1 MQSSSEI
8 RVVDPVVTT
17 LARGYR
23 NAAFIF
29 AMLFPYATVAQRA
42 GKIIEFRAEDFVKR
56 NIVRAPGAARERVSV
71 GHEGQPYACVQKA
84 LDGEVPIEHQ
94 EEAEAVLGIDMGQR
108 ASNSVMMNVGLNI
121 ELTAAALATD
131 NANYSAGHQAVL
143 AGGSQWDHANADP
156 ADAVE
161 DAKQKVAGAIAQKP
175 NTLVIGSQVYSK
187 LRNAPAVI
195 ERIKYVRGPEAQ
207 VTQDTLKM
215 YFDVEHFAVGEAR
228 HGEPGAFVPA
238 WGNYAVL
245 AYTNTSSLADG
256 MMDRGEP
263 SFGYTYRLRG
273 YPMAEMPWFDRSCGA
288 WVYPMTSEDTPV
300 IAGKDAGYLFE
311 DVVSL

>member
-1 MQSSSEI
+1 MESLSEI

-29 AMLFPYATVAQRA
+29 AMLFPYALVAQRA
-42 GKIIEFRAEDFVKR
+42 GKIIEFHADDFVKR
-56 NIVRAPGAARERVSV
+56 NVVRAPGGARQRVTV
-71 GHEGQPYACVQKA
+71 GHEGKPYATVQKA
-84 LDGEVPIEHQ
+84 LDGEVPVEHQ
-94 EEAEAVLGIDMGQR
+94 EEAEAVLMIDMGQR
-108 ASNSVMMNVGLNI
+108 ASNSVMANVGLQI
-121 ELTAAALATD
+121 ELAAADLATD
-131 NANYSAGHQAVL
+131 SANYDPTHVETL
-143 AGGSQWDHANADP
+143 AGASKWDAAGSDP

-161 DAKQKVAGAIAQKP
+161 NAKQKVAGAIAQKP
-175 NTLVIGSQVYSK
+175 NTLVIGSEVYSR

-207 VTQDTLKM
+207 VTQDTLKA

-238 WGNYAVL
+238 WGKFAVL
-245 AYTNTSSLADG
+245 AYTNTASLAQG

-263 SFGYTYRLRG
+263 SFGYTYRLNG
-273 YPMAEMPWFDRSCGA
+273 YPMAEMPWYDRTCGA

-300 IAGKDAGYLFE
+300 IAGRDAGYLFK
-311 DVVSL
+311 DVVD